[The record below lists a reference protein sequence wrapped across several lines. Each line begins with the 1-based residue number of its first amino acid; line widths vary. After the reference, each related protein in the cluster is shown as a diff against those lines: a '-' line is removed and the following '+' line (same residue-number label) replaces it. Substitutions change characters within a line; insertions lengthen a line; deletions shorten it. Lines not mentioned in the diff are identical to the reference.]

1 MEKQFYDIY
10 EKYHQSLFQF
20 LFYMVKNREQAED
33 LAQEVYIRVLKSYH
47 QFENRSSEK
56 TWIFSI
62 AKHVAIDFFRKQ
74 KRWKHRLADTFDLE
88 MNQISDH
95 SPLPEDI
102 TLQNESIQL
111 MYRCL
116 DKCKLDH
123 RMVLILRY
131 IQSLT
136 ILETSSVLGW
146 SEGKVKTTQHR
157 ALKALRGLMK
167 NELKKGGT
175 NCGKIRLER

>member
-1 MEKQFYDIY
+1 MEKQFYEFY
-10 EKYHQSLFQF
+10 EKYHQSLYQF
-20 LFYMVKNREQAED
+20 LFYMVKSREQAED
-33 LAQEVYIRVLKSYH
+33 LVQEVYIRVLKSYH

-74 KRWKHRLADTFDLE
+74 KRWKNRLSDTFDIE
-88 MNQISDH
+88 TNQISDR

-102 TLQNESIQL
+102 ALQNESIQL

-116 DKCKLDH
+116 DKCKLDQ
-123 RMVLILRY
+123 RLVLILRY
-131 IQSLT
+131 IQSLS
-136 ILETSSVLGW
+136 ISETSAILGW

-157 ALKALRGLMK
+157 ALKALKGLM
-167 NELKKGGT
+167 EAEMTKGDA

>member
-1 MEKQFYDIY
+1 MEKQFYEIY
-10 EKYHQSLFQF
+10 EKYHQNLFQF
-20 LFYMVKNREQAED
+20 LFYMVKSREQAED
-33 LAQEVYIRVLKSYH
+33 LIQEVYIRILKSYH

-74 KRWKHRLADTFDLE
+74 KRWKHQLSDSFDGETNL
-88 MNQISDH
+88 ISDH

-102 TLQNESIQL
+102 ALQNESIQI

-116 DKCKLDH
+116 DKCKLDQ
-123 RMVLILRY
+123 RLVLILRY
-131 IQSLT
+131 IQSLS
-136 ILETSSVLGW
+136 IQETASVLGW

-157 ALKALRGLMK
+157 ALKTIRSLMQS
-167 NELKKGGT
+167 EIEKGEE